1 MRTSG
6 SRGAVWGVRF
16 AALSVSVG
24 SAAAVAAPGP
34 AGAQSVVSVATT
46 QAVATRQG
54 KVVAGGVD
62 WVCTGKSC
70 RTSTPPAAV
79 AAVVAV
85 CQGLARE
92 VGAIGSFAVA
102 NRALSSSELV
112 QCNGAVPVA
121 AAATAVIPLSK
132 SVIGSASKTPAP
144 RSYPVNLR
152 TDVLT
157 VTGTGRLTAL
167 LAFTPK
173 RVRTAELT
181 VIGIGRLTDRLPFTP
196 KSIRTAELTVTGTGV
211 IR

>member
-1 MRTSG
+1 
-6 SRGAVWGVRF
+6 
-16 AALSVSVG
+16 
-24 SAAAVAAPGP
+24 
-34 AGAQSVVSVATT
+34 VVSVATT

-54 KVVAGGVD
+54 KVIASGVD
-62 WVCTGKSC
+62 WVCTGTSC

-79 AAVVAV
+79 AGTVAV

-92 VGAIGSFAVA
+92 VGKIGSFVVE
-102 NRALSSSELV
+102 NRALSSSELQ

-121 AAATAVIPLSK
+121 AAATAAIPLSK
-132 SVIGSASKTPAP
+132 SVIGAASKTPAP
-144 RSYPVNLR
+144 PSYPVNLR

-157 VTGTGRLTAL
+157 ATGTGRLAAL

-173 RVRTAELT
+173 SVRTAELT
-181 VIGIGRLTDRLPFTP
+181 VTGIGRLTDRLPFTA